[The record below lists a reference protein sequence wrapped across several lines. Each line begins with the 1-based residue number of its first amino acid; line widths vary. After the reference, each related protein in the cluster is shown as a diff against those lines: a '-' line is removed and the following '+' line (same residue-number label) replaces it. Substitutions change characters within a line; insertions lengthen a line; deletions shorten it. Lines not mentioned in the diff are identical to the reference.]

1 VRSKS
6 RQRFR
11 EGGFFMLFDG
21 HAVRRRDNGV
31 AAGAKIFA
39 VRAGWWR
46 QSRRLCVSREE
57 PIDFVGFSTISR
69 SALQ

>member
-1 VRSKS
+1 MH
-6 RQRFR
+6 FY
-11 EGGFFMLFDG
+11 GY
-21 HAVRRRDNGV
+21 AVQPRDNGV